1 MARYRKKKALYELI
15 SKSKRRA
22 SLDRSAEKA
31 RSEES
36 AKDEAAAEKSAVEMP
51 DWVSKWRRKPS
62 VVQFIAGRIEF
73 SIPYPLAVAVVLGV
87 VVLVLVAYRIGEY
100 SSRVEQ
106 ELTPKSPSMVGEDKG
121 TTPLPKGREP
131 ESTTVG
137 PKKPDEALKTKG
149 DHRIVIK
156 QYDKSRDLEQVQR
169 YFLAHGIE
177 TVIEGRAGQYFLL
190 TKDTYQNPKRAGTD
204 GAAALNI
211 IKQIGS
217 GYKAPQG
224 YESFARRLF
233 SDAYGERIKK

>member
-22 SLDRSAEKA
+22 SLERAAGKA

-36 AKDEAAAEKSAVEMP
+36 AKDEATAAKSAVEMP
-51 DWVSKWRRKPS
+51 DWVSKWRRKPR

-73 SIPYPLAVAVVLGV
+73 SVPYPLAVAIVLGIV
-87 VVLVLVAYRIGEY
+87 FLVLAAYRIGEY
-100 SSRVEQ
+100 SGRVEQ
-106 ELTPKSPSMVGEDKG
+106 EPTPKSPKMVGGDEG

-149 DHRIVIK
+149 DHHIVIK

-169 YFLAHGIE
+169 YFLAHGVE
-177 TVIEGRAGQYFLL
+177 TVIERRGGQYFLL
-190 TKDTYQNPKRAGTD
+190 TKDTYQNPKRGGTD
-204 GAAALNI
+204 GAAALKI